1 MDLLSVLLKAFL
13 SDKAIKALAK
23 KTGIDS
29 KSIKKFLPLAV
40 PFLIKMLT
48 KNASSKEGASSLLE
62 ALTQHTGS
70 DTLEKQIEEADTID
84 GAKIIGHIFGSKK
97 DEDLQ
102 LLSDESDLDTNA
114 VSGLLSTIAPSV
126 LTALSAATK
135 SGKKSGK
142 KSKVDLSDGLDLSDV
157 VAMLGGDMP
166 DVGDVIGGLLGGGSG
181 KKSKKDDSVNG
192 LSLLSS
198 LLGF

>member
-29 KSIKKFLPLAV
+29 KSIKTFLPLAV

-48 KNASSKEGASSLLE
+48 NNASSKEGASSLLE
-62 ALTQHTGS
+62 ALTQHTGTEPI
-70 DTLEKQIEEADTID
+70 DKQIENADT
-84 GAKIIGHIFGSKK
+84 IIGHIFGSKK
-97 DEDLQ
+97 DEDLA
-102 LLSDESDLDTNA
+102 LLSDESSLDKNA
-114 VSGLLSTIAPSV
+114 VSGLLSTIAPSL

-157 VAMLGGDMP
+157 LAMLGGDTP
-166 DVGDVIGGLLGGGSG
+166 DMGDVLGGLFGGG
-181 KKSKKDDSVNG
+181 KKSKKDDASSG

-198 LLGF
+198 LLGL

>member
-1 MDLLSVLLKAFL
+1 MDLLSLLLKGFL
-13 SDKAIKALAK
+13 SDKALKALAK

-29 KSIKKFLPLAV
+29 KSIKTFLPLAI

-48 KNASSKEGASSLLE
+48 NNASSKEGASSLLE
-62 ALTQHTGS
+62 ALTQHTGTEPI
-70 DTLEKQIEEADTID
+70 DKQIENADTID

-97 DEDLQ
+97 DEDLA
-102 LLSDESDLDTNA
+102 LLSDESSLDKNA
-114 VSGLLSTIAPSV
+114 VSGLLSTIAPSL

-157 VAMLGGDMP
+157 LAMLGGDTP
-166 DVGDVIGGLLGGGSG
+166 DMGDVLGGLFGGG
-181 KKSKKDDSVNG
+181 KKSKKDDASSG

-198 LLGF
+198 LLGL